1 MSSVRPF
8 VLAILLGLAPALAG
22 CVETPRPD
30 PALDVPAAY
39 RAARDTSAPL
49 PRAAWWTAFRS
60 AELTRIAEAA
70 EAGNLDIAV
79 AVARIRQADAQARVV
94 GAALLPT
101 LDLSASAARSRSADL
116 SGRGSEGA
124 NRFGT
129 SLAARYELDFWGR
142 ARSETEAADQLA
154 RASRFDRDTVALTA
168 TSSAAGSYMRIVA
181 ARDRKAIARLNLE
194 SATRVLTIIRE
205 RLAVGTA
212 TALDLAQQESVVASL
227 RAEIPPLDQII
238 EQEIATLA
246 VLVGRAPERLSVR
259 GASMDALAV
268 PRVGAGVPSALLARR
283 PDIAA
288 AEARLE
294 AAHANVNAARAAFF
308 PTISLTAAGGIE
320 SLALTSLFQPGAAFY
335 AIGAGLAQ
343 PIFDGGR
350 LQGQFDIQ
358 EAAQEELL
366 QAYRAAVLNAFADVE
381 RALIAVRQLAEQE
394 RLQRESL
401 ASSRR
406 AYDIAEQR
414 LREGTVDLVTV
425 LNTQT
430 TLFQAQDA
438 LTRVRLARFLASV
451 SLYQALGGGWTVA
464 QGRAETAAR

>member
-1 MSSVRPF
+1 MRPF

>member
-1 MSSVRPF
+1 M
-8 VLAILLGLAPALAG
+8 LGLAPALAG